1 MSQIIRKTYQA
12 VETKAVNEETRTLV
26 VKISTST
33 PDRSDDVVV
42 PKGMVSKNYLTNPVV
57 AFAHN
62 YAGLSIGKTTEL
74 QSTDDAIIA
83 KVEFVPKGVYPL
95 ADQLFEMYK
104 GGFMN
109 AWSIGF
115 IPKKWVD
122 KEDGGR
128 MFEEWELLEYS
139 AVLVPDNPEALT
151 LLRSKGIDPDKLI
164 KQQEEAATKTDSPTN
179 SDDTEGSDESSASA
193 EDNSLPEETV
203 APETT
208 PSAEAEKP
216 EEDKET
222 PPADEEKPTEPENT
236 PEKEDETPDLPED
249 PNIEELGEVDNIEIN
264 QETDELTLHLG
275 DKDLTFKLSP
285 NYATTFYKLIAPRV
299 ESKSE
304 QIVIDLTMVLR
315 EADKLIGTALRD
327 AKRKVGEDLR
337 IVRDDLRVPI
347 VIGEEGVK

>member
-1 MSQIIRKTYQA
+1 MNQIIRKTYQA

-42 PKGMVSKNYLTNPVV
+42 PKGMVSTNYLTNPVV

-62 YAGLSIGKTTEL
+62 YAGLSIGKTTEI
-74 QSTDDAIIA
+74 QATDDAIIA

-122 KEDGGR
+122 KQDGGR
-128 MFEEWELLEYS
+128 QFDEWELLEYS

-164 KQQEEAATKTDSPTN
+164 KQQEEAETNTDSPTN
-179 SDDTEGSDESSASA
+179 SDDSEGSQESSASA
-193 EDNSLPEETV
+193 EDNSPSEEVV

-216 EEDKET
+216 EE
-222 PPADEEKPTEPENT
+222 KPTEPENT
-236 PEKEDETPDLPED
+236 PEKEAEIPDLPED

>member
-1 MSQIIRKTYQA
+1 MNQIIRKTYQA

-33 PDRSDDVVV
+33 PDRSNDIVA
-42 PKGMVSKNYLTNPVV
+42 PKGMFVKNYLTNPVV

-62 YAGLSIGKTTEL
+62 YSGLSIGKTTEI
-74 QSTDDAIIA
+74 QATDDAIVA

-128 MFEEWELLEYS
+128 QFDEWELLEYS

-164 KQQEEAATKTDSPTN
+164 KQQEEAATNTDSPTN
-179 SDDTEGSDESSASA
+179 SADTEGSEESSASA

-222 PPADEEKPTEPENT
+222 PPTGEEKPTEPENT
-236 PEKEDETPDLPED
+236 PEKEDEIPDLPED

-285 NYATTFYKLIAPRV
+285 NYATTFYKLIAPKV